1 MDEREAIFER
11 HSVRTYDGR
20 ALSEQD
26 AKILAAACAEAS
38 DQSGLTFAL
47 VVDERKAFSAGLLH
61 YGKLDGVANYIAITG
76 PKGKVADELAGYYGE
91 RLVLL
96 AQTMGVMSCWAGA
109 AYSKR
114 HTKVDLRPGQR
125 LIIAIALGYSEDRGN
140 PHRSRGFDEVAS
152 VKLPTAPV
160 WFVEGV
166 KAALLAPTAINQ
178 QRFHLTMT
186 DRTGDGGLPVV
197 ELTAKFGPYSHVDL
211 GIVRYHFEV
220 AAGRA
225 NFVWA

>member
-1 MDEREAIFER
+1 MDEREAIGER
-11 HSVRTYDGR
+11 HSVRTYDNR
-20 ALSEQD
+20 ALSGED
-26 AKILAAACAEAS
+26 AKILAEACAKAS
-38 DQSGLTFAL
+38 EESGLTFTL
-47 VVDERKAFSAGLLH
+47 VVDEREAFSAGLLH
-61 YGKLDGVANYIAITG
+61 YGKLNGVANYIAITG
-76 PKGKVADELAGYYGE
+76 PKGRKADELAGYYGE
-91 RLVLL
+91 RLVIL

-114 HTKVDLRPGQR
+114 RTKVDLRPGQR

-140 PHRSRGFDEVAS
+140 PHRSRSFDEVAS
-152 VKLPTAPV
+152 AKLTTAPV

-220 AAGRA
+220 AAGRY

>member
-1 MDEREAIFER
+1 MDEREAIGER
-11 HSVRTYDGR
+11 HSVRTYDNR
-20 ALSEQD
+20 ALSGED
-26 AKILAAACAEAS
+26 AKILAEACAKAS
-38 DQSGLTFAL
+38 GESGLTFTL
-47 VVDERKAFSAGLLH
+47 VVDEREAFSAGLLH
-61 YGKLDGVANYIAITG
+61 YGKLNGVANYIAIMG
-76 PKGKVADELAGYYGE
+76 PKGRKADELAGYYGE

-96 AQTMGVMSCWAGA
+96 AQTMDIRSCWAGA
-109 AYSKR
+109 AYSR
-114 HTKVDLRPGQR
+114 RRTKVDLRPGQR
-125 LIIAIALGYSEDRGN
+125 LIIAIALGYSDQCGN
-140 PHRSRGFDEVAS
+140 PHRSRSFDEVAS
-152 VKLPTAPV
+152 VKLPPAPG

-220 AAGRA
+220 AAGRY

>member
-1 MDEREAIFER
+1 MDEREAIGER
-11 HSVRTYDGR
+11 HSVRTYDNR
-20 ALSEQD
+20 ALSGED
-26 AKILAAACAEAS
+26 AKILAEACAKAS
-38 DQSGLTFAL
+38 EESGLTFTL
-47 VVDERKAFSAGLLH
+47 VVDEREAFSAGLLH
-61 YGKLDGVANYIAITG
+61 YGKLNGVANYIAIMG
-76 PKGKVADELAGYYGE
+76 PKGKEADELAGYYGE

-96 AQTMGVMSCWAGA
+96 AQTMDIRSCWAGA

-114 HTKVDLRPGQR
+114 RTKVDLRPGQR

-220 AAGRA
+220 AAGRY